1 MKKTIPIIIAVLV
14 FFVALGLSK
23 PEKQTNVVVAAVDMP
38 ARHTIQEGDV
48 ILKAFPESSIP
59 QGAFTDLQAL
69 YGQTL
74 RFDRMAGDIILP
86 AHLGGERL
94 ELQPDERAIALKVND
109 SAGLAGL
116 IQPGDLVG
124 VTAVLRSVN
133 GTFSKYVAGGLR
145 VLYISPEF
153 RINQPEAKPT
163 QSSGGFANG
172 MMGQERAN
180 SGVVVLAVPVKTEV
194 LLYDFPF
201 DDGTTLSEKRMVNL
215 VDLLPA
221 LDQAQDVELSLIL
234 ESPAAADFNSPGIYL
249 PDLALTPEPTATPD
263 LTATALYTPVATD
276 TTTAPV
282 ETPTP
287 TPASYYQPGEVF
299 TPTPF
304 GR

>member
-1 MKKTIPIIIAVLV
+1 MKKLFPLLIAGLV
-14 FFVALGLSK
+14 FFVALGLSR
-23 PEKQTNVVVAAVDMP
+23 PEKQTNIVVAAVDLP
-38 ARHTIQEGDV
+38 ARHTLQEGDL
-48 ILKAFPESSIP
+48 ILKAFPESNIP
-59 QGAFTDLQAL
+59 EGAISDPQAL

-74 RFDRMAGDIILP
+74 RVDRMAGDIILP
-86 AHLGGERL
+86 VHLGGEKL
-94 ELQPDERAIALKVND
+94 EIQPDERAIALRVND
-109 SAGLAGL
+109 SSGLAGL

-133 GTFSKYVAGGLR
+133 GTFSKYIAGGLR

-153 RINQPEAKPT
+153 RLNQPAPQAT
-163 QSSGGFANG
+163 QPAGGFAG
-172 MMGQERAN
+172 MGQERAN
-180 SGVVVLAVPVKTEV
+180 TGVVVLAVPITTQV

-201 DDGTTLSEKRMVNL
+201 QDGTILTEERMVNL
-215 VDLLPA
+215 IDLLPA
-221 LDQAQDVELSLIL
+221 LDQAQDVELSLVL

-263 LTATALYTPVATD
+263 LTATALYTPVITD
-276 TTTAPV
+276 SVVA

-287 TPASYYQPGEVF
+287 AVYQMPGDLP

>member
-14 FFVALGLSK
+14 FFLALGLSK

-74 RFDRMAGDIILP
+74 RFDRMGGDIILP

-163 QSSGGFANG
+163 QSSGGFA
-172 MMGQERAN
+172 MGQERAN
-180 SGVVVLAVPVKTEV
+180 TGVVVLAVPVKTEI

-249 PDLALTPEPTATPD
+249 PDLALTPEPTVTPD
-263 LTATALYTPVATD
+263 LTATAT
-276 TTTAPV
+276 PV
-282 ETPTP
+282 ETPAP
-287 TPASYYQPGEVF
+287 PPASYYQPGEVP